1 MPMSASKRRDMHM
14 RLWEKH
20 RTMPH
25 DSLGRFA
32 PINLVGDRIDLE
44 CKDHGQIHEIVLLRS
59 LMHRPC
65 EHESMGDT
73 SNEMC
78 EHAPST

>member
-1 MPMSASKRRDMHM
+1 MGDTRDYAL
-14 RLWEKH
+14 R
-20 RTMPH
+20 
-25 DSLGRFA
+25 RFA

-73 SNEMC
+73 HSHMRSRTCVREI
-78 EHAPST
+78 T